1 MRAGVHGSHIAL
13 LAPAQEPAREPSS
26 NSLIV
31 SAHLSDG
38 MRPVRLKLDS
48 GTNSPFLYNTS
59 QYMALGLYRG
69 ALWHG
74 SGANGKQEAF
84 MALPPQSV
92 KISSVELSRVL
103 FVTLVGAQNDSHSS
117 EFDGLISTGNF
128 KRVFISYN
136 DHIAVLDPW

>member
-1 MRAGVHGSHIAL
+1 
-13 LAPAQEPAREPSS
+13 
-26 NSLIV
+26 
-31 SAHLSDG
+31 

-48 GTNSPFLYNTS
+48 GTNSPFLFNTS

-69 ALWHG
+69 ALRHG

-92 KISSVELSRVL
+92 KISSVELSGVL
-103 FVTLVGAQNDSHSS
+103 FVTLVGAQKDAHSS

-136 DHIAVLDPW
+136 DRIAVLDPW